1 MQVRI
6 VPAEDVTTV
15 QVSGKL
21 NTVTAPEF
29 DRQVSVIPD
38 SATVSVDMSD
48 LEFISSAGI
57 RSIISMVKKMDGR
70 VKVMNAKG
78 LVREVFV
85 VSGIQD
91 LMEE

>member
-1 MQVRI
+1 MNVKI
-6 VPAEDVTTV
+6 APAGDDTV
-15 QVSGKL
+15 VHVSGKL

-29 DRQVSVIPD
+29 DRYLADIPD
-38 SATVSVDMSD
+38 SASVSVDMSD

-57 RSIISMVKKMDGR
+57 RSIVGLTKRLDGR
-70 VKVMNAKG
+70 VRVVNSKG

-91 LMEE
+91 ILGD